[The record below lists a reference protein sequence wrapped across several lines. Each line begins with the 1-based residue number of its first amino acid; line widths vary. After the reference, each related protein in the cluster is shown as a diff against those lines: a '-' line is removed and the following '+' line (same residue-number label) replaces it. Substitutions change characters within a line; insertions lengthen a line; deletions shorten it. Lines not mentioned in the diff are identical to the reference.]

1 MNLRPNFTPFS
12 LMISSLVL
20 AGIVTWIWILRPA
33 GDEIDVGQVYL
44 REGLPDSAMVTEILN
59 AAPNEAGYLMVTIL
73 AYDRLVRIDQVGTCA
88 SIQQRYDA
96 SPEVIPIPVHLPDQV
111 SCFAYIIRFDIPL
124 PGSET
129 PLPLKVA
136 VIHPDEDRRLLH
148 KPSNDSPPLP

>member
-1 MNLRPNFTPFS
+1 MNLRANLTPTP
-12 LMISSLVL
+12 LTILIVL
-20 AGIVTWIWILRPA
+20 AGIVTCIWILRPA
-33 GDEIDVGQVYL
+33 GEEIDVGQVYL

-73 AYDRLVRIDQVGTCA
+73 AYDRLVRIDQVGICA
-88 SIQQRYDA
+88 YIRQWYDA
-96 SPEVIPIPVHLPDQV
+96 SPEVIPIPVHLPDQA
-111 SCFAYIIRFDIPL
+111 SCFAYVIRFDIPL

-148 KPSNDSPPLP
+148 KRSNDSPRLP